1 MIKSM
6 TGYGR
11 GQAEINGLSFSI
23 EIKAV
28 NHRYGDINV
37 KAPRLLASY
46 ESEIKKR
53 VATQLKR
60 GKIDVFISQESSAG
74 LTSAPVVNEAVALA
88 YIAAFENLKK
98 VSGSRG
104 DISLEFLANQKDV
117 INFKEEEVDTD
128 TLCKCVFKALDDA
141 IETMMEMRI
150 KEGAATVDDIN
161 NRLDLITTELKDIEA
176 CAPRV
181 PIEWQEKLRDRLAR
195 LQEKDGDPQ
204 RIAQEIAIFAD
215 RCDISE
221 EISRFNS
228 HLDQFGKL
236 MENSEPV
243 GRQMDFLVQE
253 LNREVNTMGSKS
265 NDAELTRHVV
275 TLKSELEKIRE
286 QVQNLE

>member
-11 GQAEINGLSFSI
+11 GQAQVEGLSFSI

-37 KAPRLLASY
+37 KAPRLLSAY
-46 ESEIKKR
+46 EADIKKR
-53 VATQLKR
+53 VASCLKR
-60 GKIDVFISQESSAG
+60 GKIDVFISQESSSE
-74 LTSAPVVNEAVALA
+74 LTATPVVNESVAKA
-88 YIAAFENLKK
+88 YVAAFESLKEI
-98 VSGSRG
+98 SGLSG
-104 DISLEFLANQKDV
+104 DVSLEFLASQKDV
-117 INFKEEEVDTD
+117 LSFKEVEVDTD
-128 TLCKCVFKALDDA
+128 VLKTCLFEALDNALDA
-141 IETMMEMRI
+141 MLSMRI
-150 KEGAATVDDIN
+150 REGEATRVDIA
-161 NRLDLITTELKDIEA
+161 NRLRSIATEVDEIEKY
-176 CAPRV
+176 APTV
-181 PIEWQEKLRDRLAR
+181 PVEWQQKLKERLSR

-221 EISRFNS
+221 EISRFHS

-236 MENSEPV
+236 MDNSEPV

-253 LNREVNTMGSKS
+253 LNREANTMGSKS